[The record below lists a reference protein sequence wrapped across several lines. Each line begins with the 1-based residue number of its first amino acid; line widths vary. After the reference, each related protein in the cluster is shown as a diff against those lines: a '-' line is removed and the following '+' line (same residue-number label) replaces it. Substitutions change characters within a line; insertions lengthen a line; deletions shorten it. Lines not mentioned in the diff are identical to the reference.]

1 MLERTFIHIPGIGP
15 KTERAIWLR
24 GIETWDHFLNLSR
37 EVFSLPKDEYV
48 REQLRESKKNLGNI
62 RFFKERLCANEIW
75 RLYGAFR
82 DKAVYLDIETTGG
95 YQGVNDI
102 TVVGLYDGKHYRA
115 FVNGKNLEQFESVIS
130 EFDLVIT
137 FNGSAFDL
145 PFIRKWFRHI
155 TLPPA
160 HIDLRFLLRKIGYR
174 GGLKKI
180 EKQLRINR
188 EAEIRDMNG
197 YDAVMLW
204 KAHQWGDDKA
214 LDLLVQYNKADVI
227 NLEPLMTFSYEE
239 MKRMVLPRRVEDV
252 QLQECETR
260 T

>member
-1 MLERTFIHIPGIGP
+1 M
-15 KTERAIWLR
+15 
-24 GIETWDHFLNLSR
+24 
-37 EVFSLPKDEYV
+37 
-48 REQLRESKKNLGNI
+48 
-62 RFFKERLCANEIW
+62 
-75 RLYGAFR
+75 
-82 DKAVYLDIETTGG
+82 DIETTGG